1 MTLGL
6 ALAQFLKSF
15 RITVKHKAAKLHA
28 HSPKGHSI
36 VNKTTQ
42 QWNVAATVHPDDE
55 AECIRSQMA
64 VVHPFV
70 CKKTTHNRVRSRTSF
85 TAKDSV
91 ESKKISQRTREIMK
105 NMEKHSYKR
114 PWGRWNSVGKVLATD
129 EDSLKH
135 TYSKQVLIP
144 PYGKLQ
150 HLQLTYVTYST
161 V

>member
-1 MTLGL
+1 
-6 ALAQFLKSF
+6 
-15 RITVKHKAAKLHA
+15 
-28 HSPKGHSI
+28 
-36 VNKTTQ
+36 
-42 QWNVAATVHPDDE
+42 
-55 AECIRSQMA
+55 
-64 VVHPFV
+64 
-70 CKKTTHNRVRSRTSF
+70 
-85 TAKDSV
+85 
-91 ESKKISQRTREIMK
+91 MK

-135 TYSKQVLIP
+135 TYSKQVLIL

>member
-55 AECIRSQMA
+55 AECITSQMA

-70 CKKTTHNRVRSRTSF
+70 CKKQHTIESEVGQVSQQKTPFRV
-85 TAKDSV
+85 
-91 ESKKISQRTREIMK
+91 KKFCK
-105 NMEKHSYKR
+105 G
-114 PWGRWNSVGKVLATD
+114 PGK
-129 EDSLKH
+129 S
-135 TYSKQVLIP
+135 
-144 PYGKLQ
+144 
-150 HLQLTYVTYST
+150 
-161 V
+161 